1 MRVRRCTV
9 EHPFGTTKQRQGGGR
24 LLTRG
29 LRKVMADA
37 LSALAL
43 NILHA
48 VNAFGEGRL
57 AGDG

>member
-1 MRVRRCTV
+1 MHRRAPVRHDKANARR
-9 EHPFGTTKQRQGGGR
+9 RQASDARAEEGDGGR
-24 LLTRG
+24 G
-29 LRKVMADA
+29 VVG
-37 LSALAL
+37 LAL